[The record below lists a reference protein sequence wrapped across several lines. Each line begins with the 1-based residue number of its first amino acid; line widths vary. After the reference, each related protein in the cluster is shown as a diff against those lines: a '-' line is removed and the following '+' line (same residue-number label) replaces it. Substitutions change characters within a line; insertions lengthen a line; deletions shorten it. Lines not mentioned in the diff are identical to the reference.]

1 MLSLKVFDRS
11 HCEELL
17 EAHRRAAALILEALL
32 AQRSAGDESD
42 LASFRES
49 IGGVLGQM
57 TSLDS
62 KMPDILVAAGAATTA
77 IHEFNRHVA
86 TAVRARRLELEAVV
100 GMLTQTM
107 SDVACGSGQS
117 LDRLKAIERRLAK
130 SQEMFDVRQLRQE
143 MSECLAGVR
152 EEVACRHRESERLIA
167 DLQSTVRE
175 HARERRNAKPPET
188 SRAGSGHDSIE
199 EAIGLAAKDDPNLLV
214 ALLAVDH
221 LKPVAA
227 RFGETAALQVVAY
240 CVGQAREHLAGAR
253 QVIAWKGSSCVALMD
268 GADGAAAAERA
279 VSHEAQQRRTMMLEV
294 SGREVM
300 LHVTY
305 SKWLLLPIAGRSAAA
320 IVENMNSFL
329 AQVALA
335 HKTA

>member
-42 LASFRES
+42 LASFRQS
-49 IGGVLGQM
+49 IGGVLGRM
-57 TSLDS
+57 TSPDS
-62 KMPDILVAAGAATTA
+62 KMADVLVAAGAATTA
-77 IHEFNRHVA
+77 IHEYNRHVE

-107 SDVACGSGQS
+107 SDVAVGSGQS
-117 LDRLKAIERRLAK
+117 LDRLKTIERRLAK

-143 MSECLAGVR
+143 MSECLAGVK
-152 EEVACRHRESERLIA
+152 EESACRRRESERLIA
-167 DLQSTVRE
+167 DLQSTIEE
-175 HARERRNAKPPET
+175 HARERRLANPPEH
-188 SRAGSGHDSIE
+188 SREGSGHDPIE
-199 EAIGLAAKDDPNLLV
+199 ETIALAAKDDPSLLV
-214 ALLAVDH
+214 AVLVVDH
-221 LKPVAA
+221 LKPVAI
-227 RFGETAALQVVAY
+227 RFGEPAALKVVAY
-240 CVGQAREHLAGAR
+240 CAGQAREHRAGAR

-268 GADGAAAAERA
+268 GADGALAAEWA
-279 VSHEAQQRRTMMLEV
+279 VSHEAQQRRTMTLEV

-300 LHVTY
+300 LHITY
-305 SKWLLLPIAGRSAAA
+305 SKWLLLPFAGRTAAA
-320 IVENMNSFL
+320 LVENMNSFL

-335 HKTA
+335 PKTA